1 MRVTNKIIA
10 AQIKDTISKSTQRL
24 QKSQASI
31 ASGKRI
37 NKPSDDPVGT
47 TQAIKQRV
55 QIDRIDQFT
64 RNIDNGLSFLNR
76 TDTVLDGVRNQ
87 LTRAREIALAQAN
100 GTSDASVR
108 DSAAKE
114 IAVILE
120 DVVGLANTE
129 FSERFI
135 FAGCKTQTQP
145 FQWESEAPAELNAS
159 TVTYHGDEGKIQRQI
174 GFHETIQANI
184 VGSDVF
190 PQIFEAL
197 INLKEALQQNDQAA
211 ILATSSDLEAN
222 IETILN
228 TQTDVGARV
237 NRLETQKERMEDA
250 KIIIRKSLS
259 DTEDV
264 DLAEAI
270 TEFSLKQTALQA
282 ALESS
287 AKMFQPLLLNFIR

>member
-10 AQIKDTISKSTQRL
+10 AQIKDTISKNTQRL

-47 TQAIKQRV
+47 TQAIKQRAR
-55 QIDRIDQFT
+55 IDRIDQFT
-64 RNIDNGLSFLNR
+64 RNINDGLGSLNR
-76 TDTVLDGVRNQ
+76 TDTVLGEVKSQLVR
-87 LTRAREIALAQAN
+87 AKEIALAQAN
-100 GTSDASVR
+100 GTAGASVR
-108 DSAAKE
+108 ALAAKE
-114 IAVILE
+114 VAVIWE

-129 FSERFI
+129 FNGRFI
-135 FAGCKTQTQP
+135 FAGHKTQTQP
-145 FQWESEAPAELNAS
+145 FQLDVS

-174 GFHETIQANI
+174 GFHENIQTNI

-190 PQIFEAL
+190 PQIFDTL
-197 INLKEALQQNDQAA
+197 INLREALQQNDQGA
-211 ILATSSDLEAN
+211 IEATIDDLDAN
-222 IETILN
+222 IETTLN
-228 TQTDVGARV
+228 AQADVGAKV
-237 NRLETQKERMEDA
+237 NRLEMQKERLLNA
-250 KIIIRKSLS
+250 KREITKILS

-282 ALESS
+282 ALES
-287 AKMFQPLLLNFIR
+287 AARIIQPSLLNFLR